1 MMTPRTLHQG
11 RFLSLLERD
20 RWEYASRT
28 NATAVVVIIA
38 LSPQNELVLVEQYRA
53 PVDRHVIELPA
64 GLVGD
69 QGDVG
74 ESLLLAAERELMEE
88 TGFEADEFTV
98 LMACPSS
105 AGMSDEIVTFVRARG
120 LRRVGEGGGD
130 GTEDIV
136 VHLVPLR
143 DVEKFF
149 AEQQARGLLLDP
161 KIFGVPYWL
170 ALENPGS
177 A

>member
-20 RWEYASRT
+20 RWEFVSRT
-28 NATAVVVIIA
+28 NARAVVVIIA

-69 QGDVG
+69 QGDAEEPV
-74 ESLLLAAERELMEE
+74 LLAAERELMEE
-88 TGFEADEFTV
+88 TGFEADEFEV
-98 LMACPSS
+98 MMDCPSS
-105 AGMSDEIVTFVRARG
+105 AGLTDEIITFVRARG
-120 LRRVGEGGGD
+120 LRRVGAGGGD
-130 GTEDIV
+130 GTENIV

-143 DVEKFF
+143 ELGKFF

-170 ALENPGS
+170 AQENPGF